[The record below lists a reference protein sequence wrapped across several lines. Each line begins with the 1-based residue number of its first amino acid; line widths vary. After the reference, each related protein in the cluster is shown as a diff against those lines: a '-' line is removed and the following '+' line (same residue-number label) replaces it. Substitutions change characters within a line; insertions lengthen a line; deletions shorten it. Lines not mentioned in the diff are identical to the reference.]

1 MKNHAMLIFFA
12 IVFTIHFLVN
22 FYIFIRGWKSLSL
35 FPAVRPY
42 YLALFILLFLSYI
55 LARILERHIGFSI
68 ADIFNWIGSFW
79 FAAMLYFFLFILII
93 DIFRMFDH
101 WFHFFPDIFSA
112 NYAKT
117 KFITMLCTSGVVIL
131 LITYG
136 FVNAS
141 VVRIT
146 NLKIPVDKEAGH
158 LKTLHVVMLSDIHLG
173 TVIGP
178 KKLGKIVEKIND
190 LSPDIVLLAG
200 DVVDENIR
208 HVIKQ
213 NLGIQLENINSKY
226 GVYAVTGNHEF
237 IGGVEPAL
245 AYLEKHK
252 VKFLRDSAVLIDSAF
267 WIVGRN
273 DKDMSRFNGKTR
285 KPIAILMADVDK
297 KFPVIL
303 LDHQPFF
310 LEISAKN
317 GVDVQFSGHT
327 HNGQMF
333 PLNLITRA
341 IYDPDWGYRKI
352 GNSHFY
358 VSCGV
363 GTWGPPV
370 RIGNYP
376 EIVSAE
382 ITFK

>member
-55 LARILERHIGFSI
+55 LARVLERHIGFSI